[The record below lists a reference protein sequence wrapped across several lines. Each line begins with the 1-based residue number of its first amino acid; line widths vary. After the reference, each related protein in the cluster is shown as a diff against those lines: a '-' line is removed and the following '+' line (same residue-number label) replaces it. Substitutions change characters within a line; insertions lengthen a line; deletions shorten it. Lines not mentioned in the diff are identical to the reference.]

1 MPDKK
6 GVVTMALIPYRR
18 NDWLAD
24 PFSELENL
32 QKEMNRLFDFS
43 FARRPR
49 GDSTLLGGQWSPAID
64 VYDSK
69 DNILVKADLPGL
81 TKDEIEVSIQDDNLI
96 IKGEK
101 KKDTEV
107 KEENYYRTERFYG
120 SFYRTVELP
129 AQVEADKVDA
139 KYEDGVLSLT
149 LPKKEDAK
157 PKKITIDVK

>member
-1 MPDKK
+1 
-6 GVVTMALIPYRR
+6 MALIPYRR